1 MPSLLAYRPFIDPI
15 ELHELWFVLI
25 VPLALFL
32 SLAYKAVRVPDL
44 STLPRQVI
52 IMTVQIC
59 FWMAALG
66 LATYLFV
73 QYVAPIIAPR

>member
-1 MPSLLAYRPFIDPI
+1 MHLLAYRPFLDPI

-25 VPLALFL
+25 VPLALLL

-44 STLPRQVI
+44 AMLPRQVA
-52 IMTVQIC
+52 IMTIQIC
-59 FWMAALG
+59 FWMAMLG

-73 QYVAPIIAPR
+73 QYLAPVIAPR